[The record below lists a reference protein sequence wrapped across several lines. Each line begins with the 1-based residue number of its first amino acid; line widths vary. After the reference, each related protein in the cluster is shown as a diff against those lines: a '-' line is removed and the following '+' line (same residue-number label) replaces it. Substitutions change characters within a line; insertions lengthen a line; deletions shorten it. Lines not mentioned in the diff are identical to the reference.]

1 MTEPTGALHGQVA
14 VVTGASQG
22 IGRRIAVRC
31 AEAGAT
37 VVLAARTEE
46 RLREVAG
53 ELEELGA
60 TALVVATDLRDPGS
74 VDALARRATAELG
87 RVDTLVCNAG
97 ISGPTAEAWKIDVDD
112 WEDTFRV
119 NVTGTFLCCRAF
131 LPGMLERG
139 AGSVVIVGSMSG
151 KRPLYGRTPYTASKM
166 ALVGLVRTL
175 AWETGSRGVRVNLVS
190 PGATDGPRVQRVL
203 TAQAEARGITFDAA
217 YEEMSSA
224 SPLHRLVTADDVAS
238 TIVFLA
244 SDAAAALTGE
254 DLNAS
259 AGAAMY

>member
-22 IGRRIAVRC
+22 IGRRIAVHC
-31 AEAGAT
+31 AKAGAT
-37 VVLAARTEE
+37 VVLAARTEQ

-60 TALVVATDLRDPGS
+60 TALVVPTDLRDPGS
-74 VDALARRATAELG
+74 VDALARRATDEFG

-97 ISGPTAEAWKIDVDD
+97 ISGPTAEVWKIDVDD

-259 AGAAMY
+259 AGTAMY

>member
-1 MTEPTGALHGQVA
+1 
-14 VVTGASQG
+14 
-22 IGRRIAVRC
+22 
-31 AEAGAT
+31 
-37 VVLAARTEE
+37 
-46 RLREVAG
+46 
-53 ELEELGA
+53 
-60 TALVVATDLRDPGS
+60 
-74 VDALARRATAELG
+74 
-87 RVDTLVCNAG
+87 
-97 ISGPTAEAWKIDVDD
+97 
-112 WEDTFRV
+112 
-119 NVTGTFLCCRAF
+119 
-131 LPGMLERG
+131 
-139 AGSVVIVGSMSG
+139 
-151 KRPLYGRTPYTASKM
+151 M

-259 AGAAMY
+259 AGTAMY